1 MIGGIHTVDAYSYI
15 TYGKHLTSAI
25 TESNVKIFN
34 DTEEH
39 IRSSHYNLRTFPLIL
54 SSMALLK
61 NPDKIMTRMIFDYK
75 VVCVPLVHITLL
87 YSTVTREEMQLSV

>member
-15 TYGKHLTSAI
+15 KCGKHLTSAI

-75 VVCVPLVHITLL
+75 VVCVCLL
-87 YSTVTREEMQLSV
+87 YI